1 MIVAK
6 GQGIE
11 VVGGWQPYEASR
23 LPANRQRFG
32 IATTAEWSEGRRP
45 NPVAAAGVIIYWN
58 IYVCRTIR
66 YRSSGARF
74 ASYAMACTANFN
86 ACTAVY
92 ALLELD
98 IGCSPAKIDAVG
110 RAGFL
115 TFLVLNI
122 P

>member
-1 MIVAK
+1 M
-6 GQGIE
+6 
-11 VVGGWQPYEASR
+11 VGGQETESR
-23 LPANRQRFG
+23 RG
-32 IATTAEWSEGRRP
+32 GRRYHILEHLCLP
-45 NPVAAAGVIIYWN
+45 NYQIPFIGCQVRLVCHGVH
-58 IYVCRTIR
+58 RT
-66 YRSSGARF
+66 
-74 ASYAMACTANFN
+74 NFN